1 MKQKKDNKFI
11 IFGLVVVVVL
21 GITAIA
27 TIPRKKIINYDELT
41 QEEFEAVVKENVD
54 SIEINRL
61 KDMGERDRI
70 EYYAS
75 KFVSSI
81 GNKSYEYAYSLLYD
95 EYKERYFPTLEK
107 FEEYAK
113 TRLPSR
119 LSLEYTNIERN
130 GDVYVLWVTLK
141 NPIGTDKSEV
151 EMNFIIK
158 ENDLNDFVMS
168 FSVI

>member
-1 MKQKKDNKFI
+1 
-11 IFGLVVVVVL
+11 
-21 GITAIA
+21 
-27 TIPRKKIINYDELT
+27 
-41 QEEFEAVVKENVD
+41 
-54 SIEINRL
+54 
-61 KDMGERDRI
+61 MGERDRI

-130 GDVYVLWVTLK
+130 GDVYVLWVTMY
-141 NPIGTDKSEV
+141 NPLGSKDSSI
-151 EMNFIIK
+151 EMNFVVK
-158 ENDLNDFVMS
+158 EIELNNFTMS